1 MSKIIPQS
9 NPEFVTVAMVA
20 TTDNAP
26 SILESIKFKAKFG
39 QIVIL
44 VESKQIFVGINSA
57 IKTKTLDPFSAP
69 DYFNLG
75 AKVANKLKKTTFR
88 KLQITPP
95 TSVTTKQFEDF
106 LLGLMQGSHEFDRY
120 LKEAKSIDLEIFVP
134 DSKTTEHHTANK
146 PEVMAMVPQN
156 QTILPTVT
164 NTSFANLEAINQGIT
179 ITRDLVNETPQMV
192 NPSTMLG
199 LIQAEFKNNSQI
211 SIQSFDYEKLQS
223 MGMGGIVAVGKAS
236 VHKPIMVHTTI
247 KPNKE
252 TRQKIVLVGKGLTYD
267 CGGLDIKTGGH
278 MKDMKMDMAGSAT
291 MFGVTKA
298 LSEIGLDYVEL
309 HWISAFAENMVDG
322 TAYKADDI
330 LTTYSGQTVEV
341 YNTDAEGRLTLA
353 DVLSY
358 ATLLNPDYIIDA
370 ATLTGACVRALSENF
385 TAFMTNSEYLK
396 NTLLAKFESENEPTV
411 YTPMPER
418 LRVNVVGN
426 ISDLV
431 NTAVKADG
439 QAGHIT
445 AGLFLSHFI
454 DQNCFRNDKLVITE
468 PKCYDWV
475 HLDIAGSAYNN
486 KNNSLETNGAT
497 GQSVRTLV
505 NWILDEDK

>member
-9 NPEFVTVAMVA
+9 NPDVVVVSLVA
-20 TTDNAP
+20 TTDNSP
-26 SILESIKFKAKFG
+26 SILESLKFKAKFG
-39 QIVIL
+39 QIAIL
-44 VESKQIFVGINSA
+44 VESKQIFVGINNEL
-57 IKTKTLDPFSAP
+57 KVKTLDPFSAP

-75 AKVANKLKKTTFR
+75 AKVANRLKATTFR
-88 KLQITPP
+88 KLSITPP
-95 TSVTTKQFEDF
+95 SSVSSKQFEDF
-106 LLGLMQGSHEFDRY
+106 LLGLMQASHEFDRY
-120 LKEAKSIDLEIFVP
+120 VKEAKSIDLEIFVP
-134 DSKTTEHHTANK
+134 DSKTNKENK
-146 PEVMAMVPQN
+146 PEVIAMVPQN
-156 QTILPTVT
+156 QTILPIVS
-164 NTSFANLEAINQGIT
+164 NSSFANLEAINQGIT

-199 LIQAEFKNNSQI
+199 LIQAQFENNSQVR
-211 SIQSFDYEKLQS
+211 IQSFDYEQ
-223 MGMGGIVAVGKAS
+223 MEQMEMGGIVAVGKAS
-236 VHKPIMVHTTI
+236 IHKPIMVHTTI
-247 KPNKE
+247 KPKRE
-252 TRQKIVLVGKGLTYD
+252 AKKKIVLVGKGITYD

-298 LSEIGLDYVEL
+298 LAAIGLDNVEL

-353 DVLSY
+353 DALSY
-358 ATLLNPDYIIDA
+358 ATFLNPDYIVDA
-370 ATLTGACVRALSENF
+370 ATLTGACVRAVSENF

-396 NTLLAKFESENEPTV
+396 NTLLAKFESENEPTI

-418 LRVNVVGN
+418 LRANVVGN

-431 NTAVKADG
+431 NTAVKAVAE
-439 QAGHIT
+439 AGHIT

-454 DQNCFRNDKLVITE
+454 DQNCFRNDKLVMTE